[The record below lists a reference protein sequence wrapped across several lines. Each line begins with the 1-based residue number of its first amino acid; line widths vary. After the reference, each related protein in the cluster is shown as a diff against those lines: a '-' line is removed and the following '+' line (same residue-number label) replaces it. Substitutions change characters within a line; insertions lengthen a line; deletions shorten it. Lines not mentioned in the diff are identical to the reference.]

1 MKTRVT
7 IKWTVE
13 ELFKDGDDTMSAD
26 ADIQVTYDLY
36 PEEPMTRDYP
46 GCPSSAELVGWSI
59 DHYTLYDDDTG
70 LVIAEGPQDRTPDWI
85 KREIDGWVSSN
96 DRLLIDMC
104 CEQEHDADE
113 AAREA
118 YWDSKREDY

>member
-7 IKWTVE
+7 VKWTVE
-13 ELFKDGDDTMSAD
+13 ELFKDGDDTISAD

-59 DHYTLYDDDTG
+59 DHYNLYDDFGNT
-70 LVIAEGPQDRTPDWI
+70 IAEGPQDTTPEWV
-85 KREIDGWVSSN
+85 KREVDAWVSSN
-96 DRLLIDMC
+96 DGLLVDMA
-104 CEQEHDADE
+104 CEKATDDDE

-118 YWDSKREDY
+118 YWESRRAY